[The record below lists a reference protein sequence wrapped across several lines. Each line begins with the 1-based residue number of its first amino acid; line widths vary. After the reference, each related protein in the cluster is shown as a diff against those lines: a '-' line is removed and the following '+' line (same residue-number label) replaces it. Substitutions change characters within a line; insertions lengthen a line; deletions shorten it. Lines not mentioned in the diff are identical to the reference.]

1 MSGPGR
7 WLDSLTG
14 LPLRLLPTL
23 PYSRPESSTENPWAV
38 EAESLSAAAG
48 AGGPLAFSEAS
59 FRLRKGGRAALT
71 GPNGSG
77 KSTLLRVL
85 AGLLPPAGGTVRAL
99 GRTPSTG
106 RPRIAFL
113 AQRPAFT
120 APFPITL
127 RRLVAT
133 GTYAHH
139 GWFEECDHGSA
150 SVDRALAMLGLS
162 ELAGRQVHSLSG
174 GQLQRALL
182 ARAAVQGAELLLLD
196 EPYAA
201 LDDASREL
209 VDAHLFAPSAKFS
222 VLMSTHGAGGLARFD
237 QVLEMGGGRLR
248 ERAGGAPHA

>member
-1 MSGPGR
+1 MSGLSS
-7 WLDSLTG
+7 WAEAVTG

-23 PYSRPESSTENPWAV
+23 PYSRPEAGTEAPWAV
-38 EAESLSAAAG
+38 EAESLGASAAP
-48 AGGPLAFSEAS
+48 GGPLAFDAVS
-59 FRLRKGGRAALT
+59 FRIRRGERVALL

-85 AGLLPPAGGTVRAL
+85 AGLLPTAHGTARTLGLPAG
-99 GRTPSTG
+99 TG
-106 RPRIAFL
+106 RPRVAYL

-120 APFPITL
+120 TPFPMTL

-139 GWFEECDHGSA
+139 GWFEECDHGA
-150 SVDRALAMLGLS
+150 GAVDRALEMLGLAA
-162 ELAGRQVHSLSG
+162 LAERQALSLSG

-201 LDDASREL
+201 LDDASRAL
-209 VDAHLFAPSAKFS
+209 VDAHLFAPDSRFT
-222 VLMSTHGAGGLARFD
+222 VLMSTHEAGGLARFD
-237 QVLEMGGGRLR
+237 RVLEMGGGRLR
-248 ERAGGAPHA
+248 ERKEPDGRA